1 MSKSAA
7 TQVLYSE
14 RVYPKWSSF
23 LPLALILPTFWLTFA
38 PINPDLGLV
47 LGLLVTLVV
56 TSLMLANSPRI
67 VVSASRLQVGK
78 ASIEVGFISEAVE
91 IAYAP
96 RFGQRIP
103 NLDAKAYLVLQN
115 SVRGLVKIGISDS
128 KDPTPYWVVSTR
140 NPQLLIEVIGQ
151 LKSAI

>member
-1 MSKSAA
+1 M
-7 TQVLYSE
+7 LYSE

-128 KDPTPYWVVSTR
+128 KDPTPYWVFSTSQ
-140 NPQLLIEVIGQ
+140 PEAVLA
-151 LKSAI
+151 AITKAKASR